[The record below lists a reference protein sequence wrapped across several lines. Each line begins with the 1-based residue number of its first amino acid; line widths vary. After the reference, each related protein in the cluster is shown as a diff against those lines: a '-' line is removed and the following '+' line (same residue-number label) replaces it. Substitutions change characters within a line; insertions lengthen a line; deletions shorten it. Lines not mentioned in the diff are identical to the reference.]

1 MTDINKQHPGDDEIR
16 QAIELLFFA
25 YRDFVADPDK
35 VLADYESP
43 NGSLGR
49 AHHRA
54 HHRVLHFVNR
64 NPGRTVAELL
74 DVLQITKQ
82 SLARVLRQ
90 LIDEGFIEQERG
102 PEDAR
107 QRLLYLT
114 AKGEAFETALS
125 NPQRARFRRLFEK
138 AGPEASRSFLALL
151 FELINEDERDRVLSL
166 IGRKP
171 HAAS

>member
-49 AHHRA
+49 AHHR
-54 HHRVLHFVNR
+54 VIHFVGR
-64 NPGRTVAELL
+64 NPGMTVAELL
-74 DVLQITKQ
+74 SILQITKQ

-151 FELINEDERDRVLSL
+151 FDLINEDERDQVLSL
-166 IGRKP
+166 IGRKQ

>member
-1 MTDINKQHPGDDEIR
+1 MADINNKTPGDDEIR

-43 NGSLGR
+43 KGSLGR
-49 AHHRA
+49 AHHR
-54 HHRVLHFVNR
+54 VIHFVGR
-64 NPGRTVAELL
+64 NPGMTVAELL
-74 DVLQITKQ
+74 QILQITKQ

-90 LIDEGFIEQERG
+90 LIDEGFVVQERG

-114 AKGEAFETALS
+114 AKGEALETALS
-125 NPQRARFRRLFEK
+125 TPQRARFRRLFDK
-138 AGPEASRSFLALL
+138 AGPEASRSFRTLL
-151 FELINEDERDRVLSL
+151 LELINEDERDQVLTL
-166 IGRKP
+166 IARKQQTSP
-171 HAAS
+171 

>member
-1 MTDINKQHPGDDEIR
+1 MTDINKFPTDDEIR

-43 NGSLGR
+43 SASLGR
-49 AHHRA
+49 AHHR
-54 HHRVLHFVNR
+54 VIHFVGR
-64 NPGRTVAELL
+64 NPGMTVAELL
-74 DVLQITKQ
+74 SILQITKQ

-125 NPQRARFRRLFEK
+125 NPQRARFHRVFEK
-138 AGPEASRSFLALL
+138 AGPDAAKSFRKLLLDMINDDEREQVLAL
-151 FELINEDERDRVLSL
+151 VAKKS
-166 IGRKP
+166 
-171 HAAS
+171 HAIR

>member
-1 MTDINKQHPGDDEIR
+1 MADINNKTPGDDEIR

-43 NGSLGR
+43 KGSLGR
-49 AHHRA
+49 AHHR
-54 HHRVLHFVNR
+54 VIHFVGR
-64 NPGRTVAELL
+64 NPGMTVAELL
-74 DVLQITKQ
+74 QILQITKQ

-90 LIDEGFIEQERG
+90 LIDEGFVVQERG

-114 AKGEAFETALS
+114 AKGEALETALS
-125 NPQRARFRRLFEK
+125 TPQRARFRRLFEK
-138 AGPEASRSFLALL
+138 AGPEASRSFRTLL
-151 FELINEDERDRVLSL
+151 LELINEDERDQVLTL
-166 IGRKP
+166 IARKQQTSP
-171 HAAS
+171 

>member
-1 MTDINKQHPGDDEIR
+1 MADINNKTPGDDDIR

-43 NGSLGR
+43 KGSLGR
-49 AHHRA
+49 AHHR
-54 HHRVLHFVNR
+54 VIHFVGR
-64 NPGRTVAELL
+64 NPGMTVAELL
-74 DVLQITKQ
+74 QILQITKQ

-90 LIDEGFIEQERG
+90 LIDEGFVVQERG

-114 AKGEAFETALS
+114 AKGEALETALS
-125 NPQRARFRRLFEK
+125 TPQRARFRRLFEK
-138 AGPEASRSFLALL
+138 AGPEASRSFRTLL
-151 FELINEDERDRVLSL
+151 LELINEDERDQVLTL
-166 IGRKP
+166 IARKQQTSP
-171 HAAS
+171 

>member
-1 MTDINKQHPGDDEIR
+1 MADITIKEPTDEEVR

-35 VLADYESP
+35 VLAEYESP
-43 NGSLGR
+43 AGSLGR
-49 AHHRA
+49 AHHR
-54 HHRVLHFVNR
+54 VIHFVSR
-64 NPGRTVAELL
+64 NPGMTVAELL
-74 DVLQITKQ
+74 SILQITKQ

-90 LIDEGFIEQERG
+90 LIDEGFVAQERG

-114 AKGEAFETALS
+114 DKGEAFETALS

-138 AGPEASRSFLALL
+138 AGPEASQSFRRLL
-151 FELINEDERDRVLSL
+151 LELINEDEREQVLAL
-166 IGRKP
+166 IAGRQP
-171 HAAS
+171 TTP